1 MPATTKVLILDDD
14 LDSRVEARKA
24 LQRAHFEVAG
34 EVGFGTEALTVATET
49 RPDVI
54 LIAVEEPVTRP
65 LETAERL
72 ANVLPQTPFIFYASL
87 NDPDAVRRAVHFG
100 ARDYLIKPLQATA
113 VTQAIA
119 RALEYEE
126 KRHMRQA
133 GQLSTPSV
141 RGTVITVAG
150 AKGGIGKSVIA
161 VNLALALRER
171 TKGKVAIVDGDT
183 QFGDVVTMFDVTPTR
198 SLEDL
203 TRDLDGLDRNTI
215 LDYLT
220 PFDARL
226 GIIPGPTVQNA
237 WDDAGPEAASKVV
250 DLLSQTHDFVVIDT
264 SGAMDRFV
272 RAFVDASTLVLLVTT
287 GEVSSVRDT
296 KAALARLE
304 GWEVP
309 DEKVKVVLN
318 RGARAEGFRVADLE
332 QTFSRPVFW
341 ELPRDNR
348 VGRSVQVGRPVV
360 IENPN
365 AAASRHIMALA
376 AAIGGNSIENGVHAP
391 ASSGLIGL
399 LKSREVKKVTS

>member
-24 LQRAHFEVAG
+24 LQRARLELAG
-34 EVGFGTEALTVATET
+34 EVGFGTEALIVATET

-72 ANVLPQTPFIFYASL
+72 ANVLPRTPVIFYSSL

-100 ARDYLIKPLQATA
+100 ARDYLVKPLQASA
-113 VTQAIA
+113 VAQAIA

-126 KRHMRQA
+126 KRQMRQA
-133 GQLSTPSV
+133 GQLSSPTV

-150 AKGGIGKSVIA
+150 AKGGIGKSIIA

-171 TKGKVAIVDGDT
+171 THGKVAIIDGDT
-183 QFGDVVTMFDVTPTR
+183 QFGDVATMFDVTPAR
-198 SLEDL
+198 ALEDL
-203 TRDLDGLDRNTI
+203 IRDLDRLDRNSI
-215 LDYLT
+215 LEYLT
-220 PFDARL
+220 MFGDKL
-226 GIIPGPTVQNA
+226 SIVPGPTVQNA
-237 WDDAGPEAASKVV
+237 WDDAGPEAARKVV
-250 DLLSQTHDFVVIDT
+250 ELLAQTHDFVVVDT
-264 SGAMDRFV
+264 SGAVDRFV
-272 RAFVDASTLVLLVTT
+272 RAFIDSSTLVLMVTT

-309 DEKVKVVLN
+309 PDKVKVVLN
-318 RGARAEGFRVADLE
+318 RGARAEGFRVTDLE
-332 QTFSRPVFW
+332 QSLARPVFW
-341 ELPRDNR
+341 ELPKDNR

-360 IENPN
+360 IDSPN
-365 AAASRHIMALA
+365 ATASKHIMALA
-376 AAIGGNSIENGVHAP
+376 AAIGGNAVENGVHGPVSA
-391 ASSGLIGL
+391 GLIGL
-399 LKSREVKKVTS
+399 LKGREAKKVAS